1 MAFTQIQ
8 RPANPELFRDALVTL
23 VNSRFDYSEKY
34 FHDVRTKMPRLYDV
48 WRGIYTGRFHPHK
61 NNVHVPFI
69 YAAVWADAAR
79 KTAASLNQWP
89 IIQFRGYGPND
100 KPIALKNEA
109 LIGAQMKD
117 AEAFMKEVNTHV
129 CAGLYG
135 TAVSQVMWDRRWEHV
150 KYDEY
155 VAMPMSSERARQIR
169 EDDVITFDGPNWE
182 NVDLLDAFPQP
193 GFPRVKQMKWFGRR
207 YYLDLDD
214 CRALSSPSP
223 DGREPI
229 FDPVEVARMEREG
242 ANADST
248 ADDVVQRKY
257 MARLGMS
264 DDMSRILDKFSRPVE
279 IREYWGI
286 IPSELSLGGET
297 NVVIS
302 LANRKYLM
310 RARGNPFWHRQKPF
324 VHHSPTPDPN
334 YFHAAGKAEVAEKLQ
349 LTANRYVNQRLD
361 AADIVIDP
369 MWFYD
374 RNAGIN
380 TQGLYAKPG
389 RWIGTD
395 GPPGDK
401 LMPMPVDLRG
411 MQAGAGMTA
420 EMAAYIERAT
430 GITDD
435 TVQGLASG
443 PDRETAR
450 AFMSRREA
458 SGSRLLLESR
468 IYEEMYLEP
477 LANMMMRLNRQFLE
491 GPVEVYILGEN
502 SQTDPDTGAPIQ
514 DTRTTLEG
522 YELANSYTARA
533 VGATNNL
540 SKLVRRQ
547 ELVPL
552 LQAVSANPYAAG
564 AVNFVNFFRQIF
576 REFDMDNVNELINQH
591 AQQNAQMAQVMEQAG
606 SRDAAAI
613 PDNTQGTGDGAMA
626 LAQFLGQ

>member
-1 MAFTQIQ
+1 MAFTQIT
-8 RPANPELFRDALVTL
+8 RGTSPELFRENLVNL

-34 FHDVRTKMPRLYDV
+34 FHDVRTKLPRLYDV

-89 IIQFRGYGPND
+89 IIQFRGWGPND
-100 KPIALKNEA
+100 KPVALKHES
-109 LIGAQMKD
+109 LVGAQMKD
-117 AEAFMKEVNTHV
+117 AQAFIKEVNTHV
-129 CAGLYG
+129 CAALYG
-135 TAVSQVMWDRRWEHV
+135 TAVSQVMWDRRWERV
-150 KYDEY
+150 VYDEWMT
-155 VAMPMSSERARQIR
+155 APLSTERVRQIR
-169 EDDVITFDGPNWE
+169 EEDVITFDGPNWE
-182 NVDLLDAFPQP
+182 NVDLLDAYPQP
-193 GFPRVKQMKWFGRR
+193 GFRLITGMKWFGRR

-214 CRALSSPSP
+214 CRFMSSPRP
-223 DGREPI
+223 DGRPPV
-229 FDPVEVARMEREG
+229 FDPAEVARMEREG

-286 IPSELSLGGET
+286 IPTELAINGET
-297 NVVIS
+297 NVVITI
-302 LANRKYLM
+302 ANRKYLM
-310 RARGNPFWHRQKPF
+310 RGRGNPFWHRTKPF
-324 VHHSPTPDPN
+324 IAHSPTPDPS

-374 RNAGIN
+374 RNSGIN
-380 TQGLYAKPG
+380 TQNLYAKPG

-401 LMPMPVDLRG
+401 VMPMPVDLRG
-411 MQAGAGMTA
+411 MQAGAGLTA
-420 EMAAYIERAT
+420 EMSAYIERAT
-430 GITDD
+430 GIGDD
-435 TVQGLASG
+435 TVQGLSSG

-450 AFMSRREA
+450 AFLSRREA
-458 SGSRLLLESR
+458 SGSRLMLEAR
-468 IYEEMYLEP
+468 IYEETYLEP

-491 GPVEVYILGEN
+491 GPVEVFILGEN
-502 SQTDPDTGAPIQ
+502 AQTDPDTGAPIK
-514 DTRTTLEG
+514 DTREVLEG

-552 LQAVSANPYAAG
+552 LQAVSSNPYAAG

-576 REFDMDNVNELINQH
+576 REFDMDNVNELINQ
-591 AQQNAQMAQVMEQAG
+591 NANQMAQMSQVMEMAG
-606 SRDAAAI
+606 EKDAANI
-613 PDNTQGTGDGAMA
+613 PDNTAGTGDGAMA
-626 LAQFLGQ
+626 MAQFLGQ